1 MNLLQAA
8 AHELGHSLGL
18 DHSTIPGALM
28 APTYKG
34 YKPSFKLHSDDIEA
48 IQALYGKPT
57 GKKNESSGSFEGS
70 FKVVTPS
77 PGKKNITASAKSTNN
92 KEPKKQS
99 IIKLCGDEAI
109 DTFVSTKDGSI
120 YLFKGNF

>member
-34 YKPSFKLHSDDIEA
+34 YKPSFKLHADDIEA

-57 GKKNESSGSFEGS
+57 EKKNPTSEGNI
-70 FKVVTPS
+70 KAVTPAPS
-77 PGKKNITASAKSTNN
+77 KKNVTDSTKSSDN

-109 DTFVSTKDGSI
+109 DTFVSTKEGSI
-120 YLFKGNF
+120 YLFKGNICYI